1 MAKKVTATKRSAS
14 KVAKLSPEEFVR
26 RAVLRLR
33 NGKSKGIHSV
43 FSGFNAAVQEYYN
56 VDPVEFT
63 QELERK
69 GVIVMRPAKKGM
81 MIYLAEDAP
90 ALKANALMKILEDYM
105 ENLEN

>member
-1 MAKKVTATKRSAS
+1 MAKKATTTKRSAS
-14 KVAKLSPEEFVR
+14 KAELAPEEFVE

-43 FSGFNAAVQEYYN
+43 FSGFNAAVQEYYGI
-56 VDPVEFT
+56 DPVEFT

-90 ALKANALMKILEDYM
+90 AQKANALMKILED
-105 ENLEN
+105 